1 MKVTDTKPIGAVD
14 HIGGSDVPA
23 LAHPKDTVDVRASRQ
38 AQASVST
45 AQSAAGNARISRLKE
60 IEQQVRSGGFRPDPS
75 KVADEILQA
84 AEVDAKLREMIG
96 H

>member
-1 MKVTDTKPIGAVD
+1 MKVTDTKPVGA
-14 HIGGSDVPA
+14 IERIAGSDGPA
-23 LAHPKDTVDVRASRQ
+23 ASLPKDRVTVRASRE
-38 AQASVST
+38 AEASVT
-45 AQSAAGNARISRLKE
+45 AARSSASNARMNRLKD
-60 IEQQVRSGGFRPDPS
+60 IEQQVRSGGFKPDPS